1 MTNTWNGMTVM
12 SQAALGRARISA
24 VAGGEA

>member
-12 SQAALGRARISA
+12 SQAALPQARTSRA
-24 VAGGEA
+24 VGGEA